1 MIDDNIPTIQLRDV
15 TRDMQNQLDN
25 DNEYRYHWFKFFT
38 SNGNLHTIEKG
49 HTISLPQKNT
59 KELAKSRMLR
69 NIKDDRTGKE
79 CVIMLRLLIG
89 YDKMKVRY

>member
-1 MIDDNIPTIQLRDV
+1 MDNVPTIQLRDV
-15 TRDMQNQLDN
+15 TRDMQDQLDN
-25 DNEYRYHWFKFFT
+25 DNEYRCHWFKFVT
-38 SNGNLHTIEKG
+38 LSGNVRVIEKG

-69 NIKDDRTGKE
+69 NIKNDITGEE
-79 CVIMLRLLIG
+79 CLINMRLLIG